1 MRNRG
6 VLVAL
11 GIGCLVLA
19 GCGVIAL
26 VLGVGGITLVGSAV
40 AEPADIEL
48 GVIAPANVQV
58 GESFSL
64 LVRVRNLAAQSQT
77 LDSIDITDEYLAG
90 IRIQGADPGF
100 SDVFSVL
107 GYQSHTFRVPIP
119 AGTELIVQ
127 FRAAAAQ
134 AGDFSGEMDICINTG
149 SNCLTRP
156 LRTVVSP

>member
-6 VLVAL
+6 LLVGL
-11 GIGCLVLA
+11 GIGCLLLA
-19 GCGVIAL
+19 GCGVLAL
-26 VLGVGGITLVGSAV
+26 VLGVGGIRAVGSAV
-40 AEPADIEL
+40 AEPTEIEL

-64 LVRVRNLAAQSQT
+64 LVRVRNLAAQTQT
-77 LDSIDITDEYLAG
+77 LDSIDITDSYLAG
-90 IRIQGADPGF
+90 IQIQGADPGYTE
-100 SDVFSVL
+100 VFSVL
-107 GYQSHTFRVPIP
+107 GYQSHTFRVPIA

-134 AGDFSGEMDICINTG
+134 AGDFGGEMDVCINTG
-149 SNCLTRP
+149 GNCLTRP

>member
-6 VLVAL
+6 VIVAL
-11 GIGCLVLA
+11 GIGCLLLA
-19 GCGVIAL
+19 GCGVLAL
-26 VLGVGGITLVGSAV
+26 VLGVGGITLVGSSV
-40 AEPADIEL
+40 AEPTEIEL

-77 LDSIDITDEYLAG
+77 LDSIDITDEYLTG
-90 IRIQGADPGF
+90 IQIQGADPGY
-100 SDVFSVL
+100 SEVFSVL
-107 GYQSHTFRVPIP
+107 GYQSHTFQIPIA

-149 SNCLTRP
+149 SNCFTRP